1 MPSKIMK
8 KQTKYVMWKIEYYI
22 AMDNKFRK
30 GMKSMEK
37 YSLHKANLRKNV
49 KKNEIQN
56 YG

>member
-49 KKNEIQN
+49 KKK
-56 YG
+56 